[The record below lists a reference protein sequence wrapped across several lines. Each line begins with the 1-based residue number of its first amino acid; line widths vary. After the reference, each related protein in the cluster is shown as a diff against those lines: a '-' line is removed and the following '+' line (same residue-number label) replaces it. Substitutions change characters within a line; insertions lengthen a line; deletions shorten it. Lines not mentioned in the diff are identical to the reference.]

1 LARKNNNRASAA
13 RISENYL
20 CLFLATKL
28 RCQIFVRVL
37 KVHPKQQSEA
47 LQGVQMALACGMGTP
62 YSWLLK
68 NPSA

>member
-1 LARKNNNRASAA
+1 
-13 RISENYL
+13 
-20 CLFLATKL
+20 LATKL